1 MNLLKWLPCVKWL
14 LRVRYVTFDSQIIW
28 GEIYQMNGI
37 PLVVIAKCTGG
48 RLWVIQMYICCKLD
62 GYNFPCF
69 SPTVLLKSWT
79 NAGSRMQPKFSS
91 CFSKCLPFHYVLGKK
106 QVRYVYYCITNLPC
120 VTKRQL
126 KYIIEN
132 EKVFV
137 LELKTSAKV
146 DWFFKLHKDKKQA
159 IAFIGFIIYL
169 GN

>member
-1 MNLLKWLPCVKWL
+1 MFTTALL
-14 LRVRYVTFDSQIIW
+14 
-28 GEIYQMNGI
+28 
-37 PLVVIAKCTGG
+37 
-48 RLWVIQMYICCKLD
+48 ICL
-62 GYNFPCF
+62 
-69 SPTVLLKSWT
+69 
-79 NAGSRMQPKFSS
+79 
-91 CFSKCLPFHYVLGKK
+91 
-106 QVRYVYYCITNLPC
+106 